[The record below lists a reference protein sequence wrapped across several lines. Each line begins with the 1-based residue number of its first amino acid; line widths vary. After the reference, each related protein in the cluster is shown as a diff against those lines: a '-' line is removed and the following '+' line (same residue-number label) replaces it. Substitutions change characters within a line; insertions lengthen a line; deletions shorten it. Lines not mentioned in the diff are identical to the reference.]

1 MNGILVINKPVGMT
15 SHDVVSRSRRL
26 LSERRIGH
34 TGTLDPFAT
43 GVLVLMVGRATRLAQ
58 FLNTDEKEYRARIR
72 FGFATDT
79 GDLTGTPLE
88 PVFDAAELDKRVER
102 IDASQLENAIAQLRG
117 EIDQLPPMYSAK
129 KIKGRKLYEL
139 AREGREV
146 ERKAVQVTIREFE
159 VIHPPDQQG
168 RTFKKS
174 GDLTCFT
181 RSEDGEWELDVR
193 VVCSAGT
200 YIRTLAESLGALLGV
215 PAHLSVLDRTRAG
228 NFNIEQSVTL
238 ECLEN
243 AIRQQNDI
251 SSMIITP
258 SAALPEM
265 PFMHLN
271 DGETRVVL
279 NGGAI
284 TARGFDYEWENKR
297 VNEWDK
303 KEDEYELKDKK
314 IRLLDEGGELLAVG
328 EIDRHGEK
336 ISPRVVLVTESKV

>member
-1 MNGILVINKPVGMT
+1 MNGILVINKPAGMT

-88 PVFDAAELDKRVER
+88 PVFGEAELDKRVER
-102 IDASQLENAIAQLRG
+102 IDASQLEDAVAQLRG

-146 ERKAVQVTIREFE
+146 ERNAVQVTIREFE
-159 VIHPPDQQG
+159 VIRPPDQQSAL
-168 RTFKKS
+168 FIKS
-174 GDLTCFT
+174 ENGA
-181 RSEDGEWELDVR
+181 WELDVR

-200 YIRTLAESLGALLGV
+200 YIRTLAESLGTLLGV

-238 ECLEN
+238 ENLEN

-251 SSMIITP
+251 SSIIITP
-258 SAALPEM
+258 SAALPQL
-265 PFMHLN
+265 PFMHLSN
-271 DGETRVVL
+271 REARIVL

-284 TARGFDYEWENKR
+284 TAMGFYNNRD
-297 VNEWDK
+297 NE
-303 KEDEYELKDKK
+303 EDELKDKK